1 MQGKRPAADVLCPAA
16 AEHFGRED
24 IGVILSGDIDDGVA
38 SFRDI
43 KASGG
48 LSLVQAALAAMSKN
62 TCRVADR

>member
-1 MQGKRPAADVLCPAA
+1 MS
-16 AEHFGRED
+16 GRRRALREED